1 MLHDAFI
8 SRMKNILGDEFPEF
22 YESITEGEA
31 VRGARVNLIKASADY
46 VPEIPDMARERIP
59 YAKNA
64 YIVTGDGHVGQS
76 PEHHAGLIYMQDPG
90 AMAAIE
96 ALDIE
101 GDLWVADL
109 CAAPGGKSSQI
120 AERLGEGGFLLSN
133 EYVPKRAKIIVG
145 NMERLG
151 IRRAIVTSADTSL
164 LAEWYPECFDLVVCD
179 APCSGEGMFR
189 KNDEAVKEWSPENVL
204 HSAKRQMEI
213 VENAYRMVRP
223 GGRLLYSTC
232 TWSTEEDEMIV
243 LSLLDRHSDLEIIPV
258 KEAVKE
264 RTSPGIIIR
273 EGVGLE
279 ETRRVYPHRTRGEGQ
294 YIALLQKNGESPK
307 KTTIVYKEKIVL
319 PKKDEKTAIE
329 AFLKDVL
336 VSMPDGRI
344 IKNGDYAILVP
355 HDCPIPPHSTFMSGV
370 VIGEVRRGVVHPH
383 HQFFSAYG
391 SDFKRRIE
399 LSRDDAARYLE
410 GEELGCDSSPSGYAV
425 VTFMGAALGGVKI
438 SSGRMKNHYPKGLR
452 NK

>member
-8 SRMKNILGDEFPEF
+8 SRMKNMLGDEFPEF
-22 YESITEGEA
+22 YKSITEGDA
-31 VRGARVNLIKASADY
+31 VRGARVNLLKAGEDY
-46 VPEIPDMARERIP
+46 VPEIPDMTAERIP

-64 YIVTGDGHVGQS
+64 YIVEGDGRVGQS

-96 ALDIE
+96 AVDIE

-109 CAAPGGKSSQI
+109 CAAPGGKSSQV

-151 IRRAIVTSADTSL
+151 IKRAIVTSADTSL

-189 KNDEAVKEWSPENVL
+189 KSEEAVSEWSPENVL
-204 HSAKRQMEI
+204 HSAKRQQEI

-232 TWSTEEDEMIV
+232 TWSEEEDEMVV
-243 LSLLDRHSDLEIIPV
+243 LSLLDNHPDLKIIPV
-258 KEAVKE
+258 KDAVKE
-264 RTSPGIIIR
+264 MTSPGIIIR
-273 EGVGLE
+273 EGVGLD
-279 ETRRVYPHRTRGEGQ
+279 ETRRVYPHKTRGEGQ
-294 YIALLQKNGESPK
+294 YIALLEKSGEPSK
-307 KTTIVYKEKIVL
+307 KTTIVYKEKLIL
-319 PKKDEKTAIE
+319 PKKDEMAAIE
-329 AFLKDVL
+329 AFIKDTL
-336 VSMPDGRI
+336 VSMPEGRI
-344 IKNGDYAILVP
+344 IKSGDYAILVP
-355 HDCPIPPHSTFMSGV
+355 HSCPIPPHSTCMSGV

-391 SDFKRRIE
+391 ADFKRRVE
-399 LSRDDAARYLE
+399 LIRDEAMKYLD
-410 GEELGCDSSPSGYAV
+410 GEELGCEAGLSGYAV
-425 VTFMGAALGGVKI
+425 VTFMEAALGGVKI
-438 SSGRMKNHYPKGLR
+438 SGGRMKNHYPKGLR